1 MGTCLSLF
9 VFIHLISCPELY
21 KMYIYFYWWVVPSYD
36 HMHWLSCCTLSTW
49 VGPCIE
55 SLLSQLVMSFCLAPR
70 WVSTACSHS
79 LFSAKTTF
87 SKQSYQSRT
96 NGVVIPLLERSEEG
110 TYCYYYTQ
118 PLRDLLELSTPV
130 CVWWP
135 MFSPRCYS
143 AVSFCL
149 NMNWIMGCISY
160 SQHTSSSSEC

>member
-1 MGTCLSLF
+1 VGTCLSLL

-21 KMYIYFYWWVVPSYD
+21 KMYIYTYWWVVPSYD
-36 HMHWLSCCTLSTW
+36 HMHSVILHTELMSRAMYRIS
-49 VGPCIE
+49 PY
-55 SLLSQLVMSFCLAPR
+55 QLVMSFCLAPR

-149 NMNWIMGCISY
+149 NMDWIMGCISY